1 MKRKLLLVAGAFAS
15 AVLVLTV
22 PANAIDVQP
31 GGAMADAMIGANVVD
46 EDDVVVKPCDCEPV
60 ANPGQFRVRNAG
72 GSLVRIHYEVVEGT
86 EITTT
91 DGVVVG
97 TVASVQNAAGGNAIV
112 LLVNVAPGLLGE
124 VDRIAVRRTGFYWTG
139 SAAVIDTTIDDLRS
153 SIRGLGLAA

>member
-1 MKRKLLLVAGAFAS
+1 MKPSLLLAAGALAFA
-15 AVLVLTV
+15 LFTV
-22 PANAIDVQP
+22 PANAIDVQD
-31 GGAMADAMIGANVVD
+31 GGPTADAFIGAAVTD

-72 GSLVRIHYEVVEGT
+72 GSMVRIHYEVLEGF

-91 DGVVVG
+91 DGTVVG
-97 TVASVQNAAGGNAIV
+97 TIASVQNISSGNAIV
-112 LLVNVAPGLLGE
+112 LMVNVTPGLLGE

-139 SAAVIDTTIDDLRS
+139 SAAVIDTTIDDLRA